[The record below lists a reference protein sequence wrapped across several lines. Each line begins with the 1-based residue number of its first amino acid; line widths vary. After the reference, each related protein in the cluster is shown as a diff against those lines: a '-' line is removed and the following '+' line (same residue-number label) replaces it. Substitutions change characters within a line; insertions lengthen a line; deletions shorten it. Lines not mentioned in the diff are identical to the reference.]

1 MGFNDYGFYNGF
13 DRESKL
19 LHLCHKASRVL
30 QEVWGLGRVQGFG
43 LGGVTNLGRVGLRI
57 EKFGSE

>member
-19 LHLCHKASRVL
+19 LHLSHKAITP
-30 QEVWGLGRVQGFG
+30 RVQ
-43 LGGVTNLGRVGLRI
+43 TTQ
-57 EKFGSE
+57 